1 MWSKG
6 QPRPAKPGRTT
17 DRLLSFFMYLV
28 LAVVVAAAG
37 LKLIDYGLDMKF
49 YHHFLKKWGTALQT
63 FSARSG
69 QFPTDEAE
77 DKEHYMEHLVQ
88 RMVKKGVEIP
98 ESNTD
103 SPYVYDMNYM
113 DLFDDRTRV
122 FIVGEGK
129 KIVIH
134 NLSLAGFERL
144 DKIIDGRHDMDAG
157 NLTGKAGKDEHRYVG
172 RFLF

>member
-6 QPRPAKPGRTT
+6 QPKPTKLGRTI

-28 LAVVVAAAG
+28 LAVIVVAAG
-37 LKLIDYGLDMKF
+37 SKLVNYGLDIKF
-49 YHHFLKKWGTALQT
+49 YHHFMKKWGTALQT
-63 FSARSG
+63 FSAQSG
-69 QFPTDEAE
+69 QFPTGADV

-88 RMVKKGVEIP
+88 RMVKKGVAIP
-98 ESNTD
+98 ESNTG

-113 DLFDDRTRV
+113 NLFDDRTRV
-122 FIVGEGK
+122 FIVGKEK
-129 KIVIH
+129 TIVLH

-144 DKIIDGRHDMDAG
+144 DKIIDGRHDMSAG
-157 NLTGKAGKDEHRYVG
+157 NLTGKAGNDEHRTVG